1 MTKYEYA
8 TRDID
13 KIEQAKLTIE
23 QQAAARK
30 QTILG
35 WNIYT
40 ADDHPRLQEHAP
52 GVMHLFVEGYTTQAE
67 VATLPPQLEHHAL
80 ASRLAP
86 IAKPL
91 VET

>member
-13 KIEQAKLTIE
+13 KIEQAKATIE

-35 WNIYT
+35 WNVYT
-40 ADDHPRLQEHAP
+40 ADDHPRLQEHTP

-67 VATLPPQLEHHAL
+67 VATLPPAAL
-80 ASRLAP
+80 AAGGMTAQPQAAQQRPDA
-86 IAKPL
+86 
-91 VET
+91 